1 MILQDIRRS
10 FSARLTLLVTGL
22 VTAIFVVALALLL
35 RFTLSVSRTESQER
49 IMQILESTALQ
60 VDHELLQTEM
70 TAITTRWMIVEHLS
84 TPDSIAALCR
94 NVKESSPRIDNCY
107 VTTVEETA
115 LKNKARWYEPSL
127 DSPADSV
134 ALKRMKMS
142 YQLPIFNKRG
152 HPTMILTIDIHIDWQ
167 DFTKD
172 IAKDIPYSQ
181 CFLQGKG
188 GQYMLDGSGY
198 KEIQFN
204 GTDAHEFYRPL
215 RNKEWGIVLICPD
228 QELLGGFYYLMTI
241 AIIVA
246 VIVLLVLLFLC
257 RRVIDKNLR
266 SLDMLLKTV
275 IHISQNQFDELIP
288 YKGRKDEIG
297 ELQQSFAKMQQALK
311 ARIGEINQKTSMLK
325 RQNEELNAAY
335 ERGQED
341 ERTKSAFLSQTTEKF
356 MQPVNAINA
365 ATDQLCKNYHNF
377 SKEEMSTLQ
386 ALIIYNSDAVT
397 YLIDQMLLTSQ
408 DKEPE
413 HENQPNSTG
422 L

>member
-1 MILQDIRRS
+1 MIPQDIRRS

-22 VTAIFVVALALLL
+22 VTAIFVAALALLL
-35 RFTLSVSRTESQER
+35 RFTLSVTKTESQER

-70 TAITTRWMIVEHLS
+70 TAITTRWMIVEHLA

-94 NVKESSPRIDNCY
+94 NMTESSPRIDSCY
-107 VTTVEETA
+107 VTSVEGTA
-115 LKNKARWYEPSL
+115 LRNTGSWHEASL
-127 DSPADSV
+127 DSQADSV

-142 YQLPIFNKRG
+142 YQLPIFNRRG
-152 HPTMILTIDIHIDWQ
+152 DPAMMLTIDIHIDWE

-172 IAKDIPYSQ
+172 IAKTIPYSH

-188 GQYMLDGSGY
+188 GQYILDESGY

-204 GTDAHEFYRPL
+204 GADVHEFYRPL
-215 RNKEWGIVLICPD
+215 RNKQWGIVLICPD
-228 QELLGGFYYLMTI
+228 RELLAGFYYLMAI
-241 AIIVA
+241 AIIVT
-246 VIVLLVLLFLC
+246 VIVLLLLLFGC
-257 RRVIDKNLR
+257 RRLIDRNLK
-266 SLDMLLKTV
+266 SLDQLSETV
-275 IHISQNQFDELIP
+275 IRISQNQFDEFVP
-288 YKGRKDEIG
+288 DKGRNDEIG

-311 ARIGEINQKTSMLK
+311 ERIGEINQKSTMLK
-325 RQNEELNAAY
+325 KQNEELNAAY

-356 MQPVNAINA
+356 MQPVNAIGA
-365 ATDQLCKNYHNF
+365 ATDQLCKNYHSF
-377 SKEEMSTLQ
+377 SREEMKTLQ

-397 YLIDQMLLTSQ
+397 SLIEQMLLTSQ
-408 DKEPE
+408 DKKPVR
-413 HENQPNSTG
+413 ENQPNSTG